1 LDIRKQTKSRFS
13 REARIL
19 YLKVLLLIV
28 VPGVGGCIAIAYFA
42 ANSTFSPLLIGGLIG
57 FFTVI
62 VASFAAVAFASK
74 TYLQPM
80 VQLDAF
86 ARELKNS
93 NFERMEAVEG
103 AGLLRGAIE
112 TMNELSDALSA
123 FLSQTKDTSGNLAS
137 SSEILLHITSAS
149 NVTLQEITKS
159 LVNLTGRAEE
169 QLNSVSGVKNA
180 TDEIL
185 ESIKQVEEA
194 ARLSLDFSHQ
204 VVETVDRGATSV
216 ERVVDK
222 MDEIKRATASLAGL
236 IESLDERSQEIGM
249 ITEVITSIADETRL
263 LALNAA
269 IEAARAGEH
278 GRGFSIV
285 ASEVR
290 RLADGSSEAA
300 GQIEGLITEIR
311 RVVENATQAMQES
324 SSRVEDGASVA
335 EDSRVMLR
343 EISDVSV
350 RIGHYIDSITEATQ
364 AMGPSN
370 QRVAGVLENITRL
383 SEDVATNMQEVAASV
398 EEQAGSVEE
407 IAALM
412 NQLEG
417 MSRELY
423 DLISLYTP
431 STESTTQ

>member
-1 LDIRKQTKSRFS
+1 LDIDKQIKSRFR
-13 REARIL
+13 REASIL
-19 YLKVLLLIV
+19 YLKVLLLILL
-28 VPGVGGCIAIAYFA
+28 PGIAGCIGIAYLSSR
-42 ANSTFSPLLIGGLIG
+42 NTTSSLLIGILVGLLTI
-57 FFTVI
+57 I

-74 TYLQPM
+74 TYLKPL
-80 VQLDAF
+80 VLLDAF
-86 ARELKNS
+86 AKELKNN
-93 NFERMEAVEG
+93 NFERVEAVEG

-112 TMNELSDALSA
+112 TMNELSDALST
-123 FLSQTKDTSGNLAS
+123 FLSQTRDTSGNLAS
-137 SSEILLHITSAS
+137 SSEILLQITSAS
-149 NVTLQEITKS
+149 NVTLQEITKA
-159 LVNLTGRAEE
+159 LVNLTGRAED
-169 QLNSVSGVKNA
+169 QLSSVSSVKDA

-185 ESIKQVEEA
+185 DNIKQVEEA

-204 VVETVDRGATSV
+204 VVETVERGATSV
-216 ERVVDK
+216 ERVADK
-222 MDEIKRATASLAGL
+222 MSEIRRATASLAEL

-324 SSRVEDGASVA
+324 SDRVEDGASVA
-335 EDSRVMLR
+335 EDSRAMLR
-343 EISDVSV
+343 EISEVSV
-350 RIGHYIDSITEATQ
+350 RIGYYIDSITEATQ
-364 AMGPSN
+364 TMGPSN
-370 QRVAGVLENITRL
+370 QRVVGVLETITEL
-383 SEDVATNMQEVAASV
+383 SQDVATNMQEVAASV

-412 NQLEG
+412 NQLES

-431 STESTTQ
+431 SAESAAQ